1 MGFIYMLYIFLELLL
16 FSVINIFV
24 IKHNLCEDISIDV
37 SVYLSNCGSVVETAS
52 DSVCYG
58 LLCGLVD
65 HKLVQATHP
74 APSNFYCW
82 PSQGGSSVLILW

>member
-37 SVYLSNCGSVVETAS
+37 SVYLSNCGSVVETPS
-52 DSVCYG
+52 ESVCYG

-65 HKLVQATHP
+65 HKLVQP
-74 APSNFYCW
+74 P
-82 PSQGGSSVLILW
+82 PPPQ